1 MLPEPDNE
9 KHWLSWGARK
19 LLYFY
24 GLDAINWGSYL
35 LSVDKKASE
44 FLWARCYKL
53 GFVRVGVTFP
63 LYSYF
68 HPSPITHHHHPHHHP
83 PNSRL
88 EFQSLIP
95 SSSSSSRSDK
105 NRLESLQHWV
115 HNDQSHSSKKAEI
128 LPQVNLLTPRPPPSS
143 SHPTKERPPTPSQ
156 NSLNRNRPH
165 LPHH

>member
-1 MLPEPDNE
+1 M
-9 KHWLSWGARK
+9 
-19 LLYFY
+19 
-24 GLDAINWGSYL
+24 
-35 LSVDKKASE
+35 DKKASE
-44 FLWARCYKL
+44 FCGLDPINW
-53 GFVRVGVTFP
+53 GSFVSGSHLP
-63 LYSYF
+63 SLLLL
-68 HPSPITHHHHPHHHP
+68 SPITHHHHPHHHR
-83 PNSRL
+83 PNSKL

-128 LPQVNLLTPRPPPSS
+128 LTQLNLLTPRPPPSS
-143 SHPTKERPPTPSQ
+143 SHPTKKRPPTPSQ